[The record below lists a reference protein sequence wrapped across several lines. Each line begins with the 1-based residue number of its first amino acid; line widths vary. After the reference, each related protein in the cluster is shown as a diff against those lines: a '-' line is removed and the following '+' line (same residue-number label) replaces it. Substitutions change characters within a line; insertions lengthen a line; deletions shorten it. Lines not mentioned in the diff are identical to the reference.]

1 MVGLTWMRVRFTLG
15 LDCLPTLSQGTALLL
30 PHVFWTADCSH
41 VRDLMIWV
49 IQGCTS
55 TLYSSKSP

>member
-30 PHVFWTADCSH
+30 PHVSWTADCSH